1 MLRVNEL
8 AARVVEVAGGH
19 DQRSRALAAFAVA
32 LALALVLAPLAARI
46 ASRLGLVDRPGGRRI
61 HITNV
66 PLGGG
71 VALTLAVLAPS
82 LLLLPS
88 IPDGYRALLIGAV
101 LACLLGLV
109 DDCRPLSPPV
119 KLAGMVAI
127 AAIPVSQGVTVDHF
141 TLPIVD
147 PFSLGVW
154 QYPVTILWI
163 VLLMNVVNFV
173 DGMDGLAAGIGVIS
187 GGTFAILSLSLGRVD
202 AAIIGAALCGACLG
216 FLPSNFHP
224 ARIFMGDSGALML
237 GFVLATV
244 SVQGVLK
251 TAAAVAIAFPLLVLF
266 VPILDTSFVVLKRLK
281 YHQPPWQADA
291 NHLHHRFAGV
301 GWGQRQASILLYAW
315 CAALAGFA
323 LAVHF
328 VHYRTHG
335 NWHPGATVL
344 LDRARAAGAGVHG
357 VRGLRARDPQAAP
370 RAAARPGAR
379 ARRDRLDAAR
389 GHAPRPARPDRRRAR
404 RQHREL
410 LEDEL
415 LRPVAA
421 SSNSRSKP
429 GLTWAFSSSGSSC
442 REIRNSSG
450 SPRVEAASAVMRTL
464 MTSPSR
470 TSDSS
475 PP

>member
-1 MLRVNEL
+1 VI
-8 AARVVEVAGGH
+8 
-19 DQRSRALAAFAVA
+19 
-32 LALALVLAPLAARI
+32 APL
-46 ASRLGLVDRPGGRRI
+46 
-61 HITNV
+61 
-66 PLGGG
+66 
-71 VALTLAVLAPS
+71 
-82 LLLLPS
+82 
-88 IPDGYRALLIGAV
+88 
-101 LACLLGLV
+101 
-109 DDCRPLSPPV
+109 
-119 KLAGMVAI
+119 
-127 AAIPVSQGVTVDHF
+127 
-141 TLPIVD
+141 
-147 PFSLGVW
+147 SLGVW

-163 VLLMNVVNFV
+163 VILMNVVNFV
-173 DGMDGLAAGIGVIS
+173 DGMDGLAAGIGAIS

-315 CAALAGFA
+315 CGALAGFA

-344 LDRARAAGAGVHG
+344 LTALALLALAFTVYVVYVLEILKLRHVQLL
-357 VRGLRARDPQAAP
+357 GL
-370 RAAARPGAR
+370 
-379 ARRDRLDAAR
+379 AR
-389 GHAPRPARPDRRRAR
+389 GRDETGSTPLVAMRRAR
-404 RQHREL
+404 RARI
-410 LEDEL
+410 
-415 LRPVAA
+415 AA
-421 SSNSRSKP
+421 ERADSTANS
-429 GLTWAFSSSGSSC
+429 
-442 REIRNSSG
+442 
-450 SPRVEAASAVMRTL
+450 
-464 MTSPSR
+464 
-470 TSDSS
+470 
-475 PP
+475 